1 METKH
6 CQLFTGDF
14 ITYGFKLYSHLKCK
28 HFGDLVVIFEIA
40 GDKVENIIRRAKKL
54 ALSNIVEYGL
64 VRCRT
69 SKINFNKA
77 AKSQMGYITYVTLT
91 LMLKSFRIK
100 FLISG
105 IPPRDYS
112 NSARETRS
120 KKIQQVTEARLLKDF
135 ESYFRRTRHRLG
147 RQLKPTRYQLLLQ

>member
-1 METKH
+1 MFYSKNLVGFSCMNFIEICRMETKH

-77 AKSQMGYITYVTLT
+77 AKS
-91 LMLKSFRIK
+91 
-100 FLISG
+100 
-105 IPPRDYS
+105 
-112 NSARETRS
+112 
-120 KKIQQVTEARLLKDF
+120 
-135 ESYFRRTRHRLG
+135 
-147 RQLKPTRYQLLLQ
+147 